1 MEDAY
6 ASDLA
11 ARDTARKTAPHDLDL
26 RKLGHPI
33 SE

>member
-1 MEDAY
+1 MEYAY